1 MDQKLKI
8 NGDRFLVDLE
18 ALREFGKQGTGVIRP
33 AFSPR
38 ISIRGAGLLKNL
50 KIADSHPGGTQQP
63 TCSEYRHNPA
73 NRF

>member
-33 AFSPR
+33 AFSP
-38 ISIRGAGLLKNL
+38 
-50 KIADSHPGGTQQP
+50 ADIDSRRWLA
-63 TCSEYRHNPA
+63 EK
-73 NRF
+73 

>member
-8 NGDRFLVDLE
+8 NGGRFLVDLE

-33 AFSPR
+33 AFWHPR

-50 KIADSHPGGTQQP
+50 KDLRTYTPMGPSG
-63 TCSEYRHNPA
+63 
-73 NRF
+73 